1 MSAFCIQ
8 CHAGA
13 GVVPVTVACATGSGR
28 IQSRHSTHHSPKR
41 CRLACLQCAQPTHN
55 ADAEGRDAPPASG
68 ARSGNVGHGLRVQS
82 LPPFPACFQVT
93 RMKARVFVWCS
104 NQIACGHCMQENSG
118 TPPILF
124 AVRRSIRTIEP
135 FDRPCM
141 HFVVA
146 WRHRAGIA
154 CISESMEPAGR
165 GMAPGVFHERE
176 TIGKA
181 IFSGV
186 SPESKQGKVGGLAAS
201 VRAARSFA
209 PMSVFRLAVDGTWMG
224 LRDGDGIPAT

>member
-1 MSAFCIQ
+1 M
-8 CHAGA
+8 
-13 GVVPVTVACATGSGR
+13 VPVTVACATGSGR

-68 ARSGNVGHGLRVQS
+68 ARSGNVGHGLRVQAR
-82 LPPFPACFQVT
+82 PPFPACFQVT
-93 RMKARVFVWCS
+93 RMKSRVFVWCS

-124 AVRRSIRTIEP
+124 AARHSIRTIEP

-146 WRHRAGIA
+146 WDGIMLA
-154 CISESMEPAGR
+154 LHAFRGAWSQPDGAWLPVFSMNAKPPRKQYFQVCHLKAS
-165 GMAPGVFHERE
+165 RE
-176 TIGKA
+176 WWEGFPRT
-181 IFSGV
+181 
-186 SPESKQGKVGGLAAS
+186 
-201 VRAARSFA
+201 VRTARSSA
-209 PMSVFRLAVDGTWMG
+209 PVPVFRLAVGGTWMG